1 MILKPNITTASN
13 GIIVLLF
20 IALTVFV
27 SCSGNDSSEKKTEEP
42 PASASTTE
50 NTTIATADACTLITE
65 EEAKAILGNAIQKGM
80 STATMCQYI
89 SGSEELSKAGES
101 VSIQLYPNAADQ
113 YDAYLASSEK
123 DLNAKPKP
131 VAGVGDKAAFAAGQL
146 IVASGKDFMV
156 VIVGKNLPEE
166 EHIAAEKNI
175 AQKAIERMGSM

>member
-1 MILKPNITTASN
+1 MKLKTTLSPFK
-13 GIIVLLF
+13 IIIAF
-20 IALTVFV
+20 IFVF
-27 SCSGNDSSEKKTEEP
+27 SLSACSGNDSKSEKTEEST
-42 PASASTTE
+42 SAAPDNKEETT
-50 NTTIATADACTLITE
+50 TRATDACFLITE

-113 YDAYLASSEK
+113 YDAYLASAEK
-123 DLNAKPKP
+123 DLNAKPKT
-131 VAGVGDKAAFAAGQL
+131 VSGVGDKAAFAAGQL

-166 EHIAAEKNI
+166 EHIAAEKTI
-175 AQKAIERMGSM
+175 AQKAIERMGSH